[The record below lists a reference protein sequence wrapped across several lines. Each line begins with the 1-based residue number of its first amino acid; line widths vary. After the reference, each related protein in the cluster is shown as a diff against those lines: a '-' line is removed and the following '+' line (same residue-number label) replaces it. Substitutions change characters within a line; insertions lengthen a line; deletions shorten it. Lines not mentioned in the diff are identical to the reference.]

1 MDRRLTERQREV
13 LDYIRDYTASQ
24 GYPPALVEIGSACGA
39 ISATA
44 ALAHVIALEKKG
56 YVKRDPHR
64 ARGIELLEKPA
75 QSPLEEKVPLY
86 RLPIVG
92 EIAAGQPIEAYE
104 DRSESLWVEATL
116 ARSPGNFVLKV
127 RGLSMI
133 GDGILDGDYVVV
145 QPQSTAENGETVVAL
160 VGGSGVTLKRFYRER
175 GRIRLQPAN
184 PYLEPMIVSD
194 VAIQGKVVAV
204 IRRFD

>member
-1 MDRRLTERQREV
+1 MDRRLTARQRAV
-13 LDYIRDYTASQ
+13 LDYIREYTAAE
-24 GYPPALVEIGSACGA
+24 GYPPALTEIGAACGT

-56 YVKRDPHR
+56 YVRRDPHR
-64 ARGIELLEKPA
+64 ARGIELVEQPVAKPT
-75 QSPLEEKVPLY
+75 EEKASLY
-86 RLPIVG
+86 SLPIVG

-104 DRSESLWVEATL
+104 DKTDSLWVEAEM
-116 ARSPGNFVLKV
+116 ARSPNNFVLRV

-175 GRIRLQPAN
+175 GRIRLQPAS
-184 PYLEPMIVSD
+184 PYLEPMFVSE
-194 VAIQGKVVAV
+194 VVIQGKVVAV
-204 IRRFD
+204 IRCFD